1 MATKSKFSE
10 RGLNRE
16 TRVDVNALSPKA
28 RNKVLVLPIGAWTQN
43 TTTKFSRGPL
53 GFAGT
58 LISASMS
65 FRTLPAGG
73 ALTLTVV
80 AYDASANAEIVLCDA
95 IDPETGT
102 VREAKA
108 LVLASTNVE
117 LAADD
122 TIELHSAAD
131 NNAVG
136 TAAVDGYVTLVFKP
150 SEDTTIDD

>member
-1 MATKSKFSE
+1 MASKTKFSE
-10 RGLNRE
+10 RGIPLY
-16 TRVDVNALSPKA
+16 TRVDVDSLSPAA
-28 RNKVLVLPIGAWTQN
+28 RYKVLVLPVGAFTQN

-53 GFAGT
+53 GFVGT
-58 LISASMS
+58 LVSASVS

-95 IDPETGT
+95 FDPEVGT
-102 VREAKA
+102 VREASA
-108 LVLASTNVE
+108 LTLASTNVE
-117 LAADD
+117 LAAAD

-136 TAAVDGYVTLVFKP
+136 TAAVDGYVTLVFDP
-150 SEDTTIDD
+150 TEDSVIDD